1 MRARN
6 FGNIGIV
13 AAMVISLVVV
23 ILGAKKMR
31 NSGEQS
37 FMTSTSTEFDQI
49 PTYAPTSRPSSM
61 PSLVPTIVPSS
72 SSAPS
77 NQPSESPSTVPS
89 ASPTLSTS
97 PSSYPSSQPSLS
109 ASPSANPSSAPSVSA
124 MPSNP
129 PTISPSASPS
139 VSSAPSD
146 FMGSNTTI
154 VLGDGKSE
162 STTMVAVGSIIL
174 IALAYAGMHLY
185 KKENST
191 NDTKDRSTDNISSG
205 DDHHHSG
212 FTTFFNEISNV
223 FNKKDKR
230 RSMNNSECRDPE
242 FTSAGASQ
250 RESDDTIETNHFYGC
265 TASNNALGR
274 VDVELPNCNGILSNM
289 IKEMSPLPP
298 SPMLS
303 DADSSKLQ
311 DIDLEDGRTAAN
323 NYFSSAF
330 KCSGVSPLKSPKMPK
345 RRQQQKVK
353 SPENHKNKKQPK
365 AKVIIPPSKLAHG
378 RGHGPRVSIYSGT
391 ALHQERKVP
400 SLVDD
405 ISASEGDQSEKKTH
419 HLPKNRDRRHTS
431 DGSNSDESDWDGDL
445 ASPLPSSF
453 EDNLKEFEDMES
465 YGIEVA
471 DQKFNDLD

>member
-31 NSGEQS
+31 NSSSGEQS
-37 FMTSTSTEFDQI
+37 IMTSTSTELGQI

-89 ASPTLSTS
+89 SSPTLSSS

-109 ASPSANPSSAPSVSA
+109 AFPSANPSLAPSVST
-124 MPSNP
+124 MPSNS

-191 NDTKDRSTDNISSG
+191 NDTKDRSADNISSG
-205 DDHHHSG
+205 DNHHHSG

-242 FTSAGASQ
+242 FTSVGASQ
-250 RESDDTIETNHFYGC
+250 RESDDTIETNHLYGC
-265 TASNNALGR
+265 TASNKALGR
-274 VDVELPNCNGILSNM
+274 VDVELPNCSGILSNM

-311 DIDLEDGRTAAN
+311 DIDLEDGRAAAN

-330 KCSGVSPLKSPKMPK
+330 RCSGVSPLKSPKMPK

-365 AKVIIPPSKLAHG
+365 AKVIIPPSKLAHT

-405 ISASEGDQSEKKTH
+405 DISTSGGDQKKTH
-419 HLPKNRDRRHTS
+419 HLPKNRDRRLAS
-431 DGSNSDESDWDGDL
+431 DGSNSDESSTDDWDGDL
-445 ASPLPSSF
+445 ASPLPP
-453 EDNLKEFEDMES
+453 LH
-465 YGIEVA
+465 IEVA